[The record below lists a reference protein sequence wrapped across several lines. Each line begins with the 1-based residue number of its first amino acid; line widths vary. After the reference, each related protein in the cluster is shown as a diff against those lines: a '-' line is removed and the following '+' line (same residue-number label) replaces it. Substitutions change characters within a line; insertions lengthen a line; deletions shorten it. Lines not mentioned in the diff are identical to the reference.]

1 MLGILFSCKYVM
13 LGIVLSCHHDDVC
26 GASEEEDPPDP
37 LSDAIFHPK
46 PGGLIPPRQSFLEN
60 ENTFLLNFLSQII
73 DKDAEKVPSQGTTS
87 TYSTQSE
94 EVFFKSFR
102 ATHMKMIFVKTKM
115 CSISSFEFRQGCT

>member
-60 ENTFLLNFLSQII
+60 ENTLGKFFAQFPLS
-73 DKDAEKVPSQGTTS
+73 D
-87 TYSTQSE
+87 Y
-94 EVFFKSFR
+94 
-102 ATHMKMIFVKTKM
+102 
-115 CSISSFEFRQGCT
+115 

>member
-1 MLGILFSCKYVM
+1 MLGID
-13 LGIVLSCHHDDVC
+13 LSCHHDDVC

-73 DKDAEKVPSQGTTS
+73 DKDAEKVPSQGTT

-94 EVFFKSFR
+94 EVFLNPSVPP
-102 ATHMKMIFVKTKM
+102 T
-115 CSISSFEFRQGCT
+115 